1 MKDNRKKYYYY
12 YESSLKEDID
22 NCHKITKYKDRETMI
37 FVGAS
42 FAGLCLYGLLKLQ
55 GFGDLESTYPTM
67 GLYLS
72 AYLEGLYT
80 YNKYNKSRNNVTE
93 LAGMIDD
100 NESSKVYDLLL
111 NSEIST
117 TRCETRANGEPVRHL
132 KKVEYEHN
140 GEVLVSQENNEVYDN
155 HGNKYVETGL
165 YSYPK
170 ALRKIIK

>member
-1 MKDNRKKYYYY
+1 MGENRKKYYYY

-22 NCHKITKYKDRETMI
+22 NCHKIEKFKKRESLM

-42 FAGLCLYGLLKLQ
+42 FAGLCLYGLLKYQ
-55 GFGDLESTYPTM
+55 GMGDLESTYPTM
-67 GLYLS
+67 ALYLS

-80 YNKYNKSRNNVTE
+80 FNKYNKSRNNVTE

-100 NESSKVYDLLL
+100 RESRKVYDILL

-117 TRCETRANGEPVRHL
+117 TRCETRANNEPIRHL

-140 GEVLVSQENNEVYDN
+140 GEVLVSQEDNEVFDN
-155 HGNKYVETGL
+155 QGNKYVETGL
-165 YSYPK
+165 YSYPR